1 MQYCVAYPRTPLS
14 LSLSLSA
21 CFLQATNVSRAS
33 SDVSISLTSL
43 FAKYVRLPSVASQP
57 PHPLGGSP
65 LMAWHTMQDLS
76 VVLRASES
84 PPPFSGSAASMT
96 EPLQWWALHQTAN
109 DTSPFGAK
117 EGEGLQLI
125 IVADRIAGGTAGSA
139 FFAGGVIAFY
149 SVVVLGISRLL
160 RSVLGGSRYHLVT
173 DEMPH
178 TRDVFDL
185 CEAVAIARREGS
197 LLREAQLYETILRLY
212 RSPETL
218 LRLTG
223 AGLKRE

>member
-1 MQYCVAYPRTPLS
+1 MLQVSQVVNWQVSAMVLRRPPHAVLCRLPPNTS

-160 RSVLGGSRYHLVT
+160 RSVLGGSR
-173 DEMPH
+173 
-178 TRDVFDL
+178 
-185 CEAVAIARREGS
+185 
-197 LLREAQLYETILRLY
+197 
-212 RSPETL
+212 
-218 LRLTG
+218 
-223 AGLKRE
+223 